1 MRTWP
6 IQVLT
11 HGEMVFA
18 PGPRFSVWHG
28 GGGDAWTLKLTGARP
43 EDSGRYEC
51 QVNTDPK
58 MSLGIALQVQE
69 DFQDFPSDQQHMD
82 SSALTPDDGSAM
94 VAGPRFVNRG
104 TTVTFSCVADSPAP
118 GDAAATAPVTVEWR
132 YNGQLVSV
140 QSGRGGIS
148 VETERDDHKIRSK
161 LTLASVSAAD
171 AGTYTCQPAGARPD
185 SIQLIVVDGE
195 RTEAMHRG
203 AASVGPAASSAAV
216 TVGAVVAVLLGRWP
230 PPP

>member
-18 PGPRFSVWHG
+18 SSLRFSVWHG

-58 MSLGIALQVQE
+58 MSLGIALQVAE
-69 DFQDFPSDQQHMD
+69 DIQDFPSDQQHVD
-82 SSALTPDDGSAM
+82 APAPTPDDGSAM
-94 VAGPRFVNRG
+94 LAGPRLVNRG
-104 TTVTFSCVADSPAP
+104 TTVTFNCVADAPAP
-118 GDAAATAPVTVEWR
+118 GDAAAANAATVEWL
-132 YNGQLVSV
+132 YNGQLMNV

-148 VETERDDHKIRSK
+148 VETERDDQKIRSR
-161 LTLASVSAAD
+161 LTVASVSASD
-171 AGTYTCQPAGARPD
+171 AGTYTCAPAGARPD
-185 SIQLIVVDGE
+185 SILLMVGDGE

-203 AASVGPAASSAAV
+203 ACPRPAASQAL
-216 TVGAVVAVLLGRWP
+216 AVVAVLATFLSWRLRAC
-230 PPP
+230 